1 MYGFMDVCEYVW
13 IFFMEYLLCGSSS
26 SIGWLLWK
34 YSDWGITGSTTH
46 GYCSV
51 VVVVV
56 KVMVMVMVMVIVVAV
71 VIVVVGETAIVII
84 VAVVVVVVS
93 YT

>member
-1 MYGFMDVCEYVW
+1 MG
-13 IFFMEYLLCGSSS
+13 FFMEHLLCGS

-34 YSDWGITGSTTH
+34 YSDYSCEGITGSTTH

-56 KVMVMVMVMVIVVAV
+56 VVKVVVV
-71 VIVVVGETAIVII
+71 VVVVVGETAIGII

>member
-13 IFFMEYLLCGSSS
+13 IFFMEYLLCGSS

-56 KVMVMVMVMVIVVAV
+56 KVMVMVMV
-71 VIVVVGETAIVII
+71 II
-84 VAVVVVVVS
+84 GNGNGIIMLMITIIIMLIT
-93 YT
+93 YINPCIT

>member
-1 MYGFMDVCEYVW
+1 MYVCMYVW
-13 IFFMEYLLCGSSS
+13 IFFIEYLLCGS

-34 YSDWGITGSTTH
+34 YSDCSCEGITGSTTH
-46 GYCSV
+46 GYYSV

-56 KVMVMVMVMVIVVAV
+56 MVV
-71 VIVVVGETAIVII
+71 VVVGETAIGII
-84 VAVVVVVVS
+84 VAVVVVVVVVVES